1 MRWPALALLLLL
13 AVPGPCLA
21 QETADPKAWAEKFVG
36 LMVTEGAAQAYRFLE
51 TTSFIARSDPAALK
65 GVRQTMIKAG
75 STFGA
80 AIGFEAAGEKKIGGS
95 ILLLTYVVKYE
106 RSAIVWELDF
116 YKPKGGWNLH
126 KFRFYDN
133 LAKLPR
139 F

>member
-1 MRWPALALLLLL
+1 MRWSALALLLLL
-13 AVPGPCLA
+13 AAPGTGLA
-21 QETADPKAWAEKFVG
+21 QETADPKGWAEKFVG

-51 TTSFIARSDPAALK
+51 ATSFIALSDPVALK
-65 GVRQTMIKAG
+65 GVRQTMIKAD
-75 STFGA
+75 SAFGA
-80 AIGFEAAGEKKIGGS
+80 AIGFEAVAEKKIGGS
-95 ILLLTYVVKYE
+95 ILLLTYLVKYE

-116 YKPKGGWNLH
+116 YKPKSGWNLH